1 MSPPNSAGRTKRSSH
16 EFRAKVDPLG
26 VSGPILVKM
35 KQMMGSIAAMQEFRD
50 RMNEAETAKGKVE
63 DLRCLAHDEYPLFTG
78 ALDQPMKKFFTG
90 KNATLTFPAVDLG
103 TGGAIYCSQFA
114 FRYRPPF
121 LGGMLEWYPT
131 DVTLSEA
138 RVCLQ
143 YIAREREARPFLFW
157 DRDGQAVF
165 AGDRVE
171 LIDLPR
177 YEFNGREAVVSNL
190 DSKYQG
196 RFTVQLDKQSFRLKP
211 ENMLKTDAP
220 ENHPP
225 LSLEEMQQ
233 QDLSPSG
240 GDIDVINSL
249 LERLT
254 KVDVINKETWNRI
267 EYLNSKCAL
276 VTCMNLLSDLREISH
291 AWKNVLELASRLLIR
306 GGYLLQYDECLHK
319 YGNVRAMEEYVAS
332 KSLRLQLC
340 NQAVG
345 SETILLLWRRK

>member
-1 MSPPNSAGRTKRSSH
+1 MSQPNTAGHAKRSAH
-16 EFRAKVDPLG
+16 EFRARVDPLE

-35 KQMMGSIAAMQEFRD
+35 KQMLGSIAALQEFRD
-50 RMNEAETAKGKVE
+50 RMNEADTAKGKVE
-63 DLRCLAHDEYPLFTG
+63 HLRLLAHDEYPLFTG
-78 ALDQPMKKFFTG
+78 ALDEPMKKFFTG
-90 KNATLTFPAVDLG
+90 KNASLSFPAVDLG

-114 FRYRPPF
+114 FRYRTPF
-121 LGGMLEWYPT
+121 LGGMLHWYPT

-143 YIAREREARPFLFW
+143 YMTRERDERPFLFW

-165 AGDRVE
+165 AGDIVE

-177 YEFNGREAVVSNL
+177 YEFNGREAVVSNS

-220 ENHPP
+220 ENHPA
-225 LSLEEMQQ
+225 LSLEELQQ
-233 QDLSPSG
+233 QNLSPQG
-240 GDIDVINSL
+240 GDKDVINAL

-254 KVDVINKETWNRI
+254 KVDIINKETWNRI

-276 VTCMNLLSDLREISH
+276 VTCMNILSDLGESSH
-291 AWKNVLELASRLLIR
+291 GWKNTLELASRLLTR

-319 YGNVRAMEEYVAS
+319 YGNVRVMEEYIAS

-345 SETILLLWRRK
+345 SDTILLLWRRK